1 MIEER
6 QYTMTQNGDMDA
18 KDAAKDAAKEAYRSR
33 TVGQELNARIASL
46 KAEITRLEGVRE
58 ELKSGASL
66 LEMRIEDLRHAMKY

>member
-6 QYTMTQNGDMDA
+6 QYTMTQNSTQAGDI
-18 KDAAKDAAKEAYRSR
+18 AAKEAYMSR

-58 ELKSGASL
+58 QLESGASL
-66 LEMRIEDLRHAMKY
+66 LEMRIEDLRQAMKY